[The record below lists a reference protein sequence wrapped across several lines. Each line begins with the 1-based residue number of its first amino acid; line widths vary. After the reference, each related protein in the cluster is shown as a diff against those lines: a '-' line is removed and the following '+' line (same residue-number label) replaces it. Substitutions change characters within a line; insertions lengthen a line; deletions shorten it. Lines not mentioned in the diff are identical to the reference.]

1 MGKIE
6 TLEVDFVAIDQT
18 GPLYIQVAASVRD
31 KATLER
37 ELAPL
42 EKIADNYPK
51 AILTLDEDPDGDY
64 EGIRRINALD
74 WFVGKAEI

>member
-1 MGKIE
+1 VGKIE
-6 TLEVDFVAIDQT
+6 TLEVDFVAIDPK
-18 GPLYIQVAASVRD
+18 GPRYIQVAASVRD
-31 KATLER
+31 DATLER

-42 EKIADNYPK
+42 KKIADNYPK

-74 WFVGKAEI
+74 WFVGKIEI